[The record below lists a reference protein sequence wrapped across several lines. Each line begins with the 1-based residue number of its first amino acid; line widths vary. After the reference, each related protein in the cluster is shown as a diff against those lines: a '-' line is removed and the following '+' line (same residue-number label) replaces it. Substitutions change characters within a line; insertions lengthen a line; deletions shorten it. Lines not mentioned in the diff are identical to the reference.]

1 MFKGL
6 LCGIGGGLLGACVWA
21 TLAHFMGGSADFSAW
36 IVGICVGVGVAFGAQ
51 PRLNFLTGALAASLA
66 AGSVIVA
73 SFAAAEFATGQKV
86 ESARASTE
94 TMSTASAI
102 QALSQDIQAEWDLEE
117 ARARLHAPEGK
128 QPAPVV
134 RARSVHEEAKYRWAS
149 MGVTNRQ
156 LYRSALAERR
166 SNEAGR
172 IELPMEFH
180 GYFGRMTTMQIVW
193 FSLAIVSAFRIGA
206 VPGRR
211 LDELEREEA
220 DAAARANPILRGAA
234 SGTFGA
240 SAGGARTT
248 GGGSGMGPSTVQS
261 PMVAPSAQNRA
272 A

>member
-21 TLAHFMGGSADFSAW
+21 TLAHFMGGGADFSAW
-36 IVGICVGVGVAFGAQ
+36 IVGICVGVGVAFGAE
-51 PRLNFLTGALAASLA
+51 PKLNFLTGALAATLA

-73 SFAAAEFATGQKV
+73 SFGAAEFATGQKV
-86 ESARASTE
+86 ENARVNTE
-94 TMSTASAI
+94 TMSTATAI

-117 ARARLHAPEGK
+117 ARAKLHAPAGTEPG
-128 QPAPVV
+128 PIERV
-134 RARSVHEEAKYRWAS
+134 RGVHEEAKHRWAA

-166 SNEAGR
+166 SNEAGQ
-172 IELPMEFH
+172 IDLPLEFH
-180 GYFGRMTTMQIVW
+180 GYFNRMTTMQIVW

-211 LDELEREEA
+211 LDELEQEVA
-220 DAAARANPILRGAA
+220 NAAARNNPILRGAG

-240 SAGGARTT
+240 PAGGARTPGT
-248 GGGSGMGPSTVQS
+248 GPSTAPS
-261 PMVAPSAQNRA
+261 PMVAPSAQGKA

>member
-36 IVGICVGVGVAFGAQ
+36 IVGICVGVGVAFGAE
-51 PRLNFLTGALAASLA
+51 PKLNFLTGSLAAALA

-86 ESARASTE
+86 EMARNNTA

-102 QALSQDIQAEWDLEE
+102 EALREDIEAEWELEE
-117 ARARLHAPEGK
+117 ARARLHAPEGTEP
-128 QPAPVV
+128 QPISRV
-134 RARSVHEEAKYRWAS
+134 RNVFEEAKYRWAA
-149 MGVTNRQ
+149 MGVTQRQ
-156 LYRSALAERR
+156 LYRAALAERR
-166 SNEAGR
+166 SSEAGQ
-172 IELPMEFH
+172 IDLPMEFH
-180 GYFGRMTTMQIVW
+180 GYFNRMSTMQIVW

-211 LDELEREEA
+211 LDEIEKEEA
-220 DAAARANPILRGAA
+220 AAAARNNPILRGAG

-240 SAGGARTT
+240 PAGAAKGPAT
-248 GGGSGMGPSTVQS
+248 GPSTAPS
-261 PMVAPSAQNRA
+261 PMVAPA
-272 A
+272 ARGKAA

>member
-21 TLAHFMGGSADFSAW
+21 TLAHFLGGSADFSAW

-51 PRLNFLTGALAASLA
+51 PKLNFLTGALAASLA
-66 AGSVIVA
+66 SGSVIVA
-73 SFAAAEFATGQKV
+73 SFAAAEFATGHKV
-86 ESARASTE
+86 ETARSNTE

-102 QALSQDIQAEWDLEE
+102 EALSHDIQAEWDLEE
-117 ARARLHAPEGK
+117 ARAKLHAPAGTE
-128 QPAPVV
+128 PAPIV
-134 RARSVHEEAKYRWAS
+134 RARIVHEEAKYRWAS

-156 LYRSALAERR
+156 LYRAALAERR
-166 SNEAGR
+166 SNEAGQ
-172 IELPMEFH
+172 IDLPLEFS
-180 GYFGRMTTMQIVW
+180 GYFERMTTMQIVW

-211 LDELEREEA
+211 LDEMEQDVA
-220 DAAARANPILRGAA
+220 DAAARNNPILRGAG

-240 SAGGARTT
+240 PAKAPGT
-248 GGGSGMGPSTVQS
+248 GPSTAPS
-261 PMVAPSAQNRA
+261 PMVAPSARGKA